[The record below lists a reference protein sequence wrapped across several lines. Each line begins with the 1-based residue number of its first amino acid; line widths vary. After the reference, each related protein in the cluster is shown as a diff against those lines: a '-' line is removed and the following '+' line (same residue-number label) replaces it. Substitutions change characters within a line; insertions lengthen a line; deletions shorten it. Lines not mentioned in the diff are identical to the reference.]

1 MNKLYIFTFLLLICA
16 FHASGQYITVWK
28 TNNDGTSNSNQ
39 ITIPA
44 TGVGYSI
51 AWEEVGN
58 PANNGTAIGTN
69 KYVLT
74 FPSPGTYQVS
84 ITPGSGTFTRISFA
98 GQVDYRKLLEVKQWG
113 NIRWASM
120 ENAYS
125 GCYDVKITATDA
137 PDLRNV
143 TSMRGMFSSCSSVST
158 VPGINNWDVSS
169 VTNMSFLFAA
179 TSSFNDPLDNWDVSN
194 VTDMT
199 GMFQSSAFN
208 QPIGSWDVG
217 NVTTM
222 YVMFQNAFNFNQPIG
237 SWDVRNVD
245 RMTGMFTDAKSF
257 NQPLNDWDV
266 SEVTY
271 MDGMFLDATT
281 FNQPLDNWDVGNVE
295 TINSMFSRATAFNQ
309 PIGSWDV
316 SNVIYMRSVFYGATS
331 FNRPL
336 SNWNVGNVIDMS
348 EMFSG
353 AIAFN
358 QPIGNWNVGQVTS
371 MAYMFQQATAFNQP
385 IGSWD
390 VSKVTNMTFMFSTT
404 INFNQPLDG
413 WDVSQVTDMSYMF
426 LGSRDFNQPL
436 NDWDLSQTTTI
447 LAMFYLAQSFNQ
459 PVNEWNVS
467 GVTDMLGA
475 FYGATAFNQ
484 PLTDWTISPGANL
497 TALLSASGMDCVN
510 MTLTL
515 QAWAANT
522 ATPDNIT
529 FGAQDMTYGS
539 PAATALE
546 TLRNTKNWS
555 IEIGDEVDCE
565 ALAVSLIGFDAKSAN
580 GTVKL
585 EWATASETDN
595 DYFDIERSA
604 DVRNWKAIDRIKGAG
619 TVNTARNYAT
629 TDSSP
634 LDGRS
639 YYRLKIVDFEGKT
652 EYSNIR
658 VIQMNTTPAPSVYPN
673 PATTSLT
680 LSGKPNGHVKIYS
693 LAGQEVGQIEVKGEK
708 TIISIKDLPVG
719 SYLLKSNDGWNSK
732 FIKQ

>member
-316 SNVIYMRSVFYGATS
+316 SNVIYMRSVFNGATS

-371 MAYMFQQATAFNQP
+371 MTYMFQQATAFNQP

-426 LGSRDFNQPL
+426 LGARDFNQPL

-565 ALAVSLIGFDAKSAN
+565 ALAVSLIRFDAKSAN

-680 LSGKPNGHVKIYS
+680 LSGKTNGHVKIYS

-708 TIISIKDLPVG
+708 TVIPIKELPVG
-719 SYLLKSNDGWNSK
+719 SYLIKSNDGWSSK
-732 FIKQ
+732 FIKH